1 MDDPTS
7 LLFCRDGFRV
17 VDVVRAHTAL
27 VTATVQWLPPPA
39 PTRVRGIDETRA
51 RRVRWLL
58 EPLVDGS
65 RIRG

>member
-1 MDDPTS
+1 MTLRRCCFAGMAFVLS
-7 LLFCRDGFRV
+7 MWC
-17 VDVVRAHTAL
+17 AHTAL